1 LRLKKPFQDFFASSR
16 QRKSME
22 ILDDDRQNEV
32 YDGPSLATLESEG
45 YVFDFG
51 KAFEIGW
58 NIFRENMGGFIG
70 YFFVALMIIIV
81 SCITII
87 GPFLISMPLFA
98 GFLIVGTKIYRKE
111 AYSFN
116 DFFGG
121 FSRFGPLLGYF
132 LLYMLVSMVFVLP
145 MFMPFIND
153 FNGMI
158 EMAENDPYAFQ
169 RRINDGMMPTF
180 LLSFVV
186 GLFVQVIA
194 LFALPLIVIGKL
206 SASEAIG
213 WAFKI
218 AKKNFWWLL
227 LYSFVASLVA
237 QAGVMACYVGIFFS
251 IPLAELV
258 KLGAYLQV
266 FGSGAKNRD

>member
-1 LRLKKPFQDFFASSR
+1 
-16 QRKSME
+16 ME
-22 ILDDDRQNEV
+22 ILDDERKHEAI
-32 YDGPSLATLESEG
+32 DGPSLTELEAEG

-70 YFFVALMIIIV
+70 FFLVALLIIV
-81 SCITII
+81 VSFITII
-87 GPFLISMPLFA
+87 GPFLITMPLFA

-132 LLYMLVSMVFVLP
+132 LLYMLISMVFVLP
-145 MFMPFIND
+145 MLIPFMND
-153 FNGMI
+153 FSGMM
-158 EMAENDPYAFQ
+158 ELAENDRYAFQ
-169 RRINDGMMPTF
+169 RSINDTIMPTF
-180 LLSFVV
+180 ALSFVV

-206 SASEAIG
+206 GTTEAIG

-227 LYSFVASLVA
+227 LYAFVASLVA
-237 QAGVMACYVGIFFS
+237 QAGVFACYVGMFFTL
-251 IPLAELV
+251 PLAETV

-266 FGSGAKNRD
+266 FGSGAKNRL

>member
-1 LRLKKPFQDFFASSR
+1 
-16 QRKSME
+16 ME

-32 YDGPSLATLESEG
+32 HDGPALATLESEG

-70 YFFVALMIIIV
+70 FFLVALLIIVV

-87 GPFLISMPLFA
+87 GPLLIAMPLFA

-132 LLYMLVSMVFVLP
+132 LLYMLISMVFVLP
-145 MFMPFIND
+145 MLIPFVND
-153 FNGMI
+153 FGGMM
-158 EMAENDPYAFQ
+158 EMAESDPYAFQ
-169 RRINDGMMPTF
+169 RSINDKIMPTF
-180 LLSFVV
+180 ALSFVV

-206 SASEAIG
+206 GTTEAIG

-227 LYSFVASLVA
+227 LYAFVASLVD
-237 QAGVMACYVGIFFS
+237 QTGVIACYIGMFFTL
-251 IPLAELV
+251 PLAELI

>member
-1 LRLKKPFQDFFASSR
+1 
-16 QRKSME
+16 ME

-32 YDGPSLATLESEG
+32 HDGPALATLESEG

-70 YFFVALMIIIV
+70 FFLVALLIIVV

-87 GPFLISMPLFA
+87 GPLLIAMPLFA

-132 LLYMLVSMVFVLP
+132 LLYMLISMVFVLP
-145 MFMPFIND
+145 MLIPFMND
-153 FNGMI
+153 FSGMM
-158 EMAENDPYAFQ
+158 ELAENDRYAFQ
-169 RRINDGMMPTF
+169 RSINDAIMPTF
-180 LLSFVV
+180 ALSFVV

-206 SASEAIG
+206 GTTEAIG

-227 LYSFVASLVA
+227 LYAFVASLVA
-237 QAGVMACYVGIFFS
+237 QTGVIACYIGMFFTL
-251 IPLAELV
+251 PLAELI

>member
-1 LRLKKPFQDFFASSR
+1 
-16 QRKSME
+16 ME
-22 ILDDDRQNEV
+22 ILDDERKHEV
-32 YDGPSLATLESEG
+32 IDGPSLATLENEG

-58 NIFRENMGGFIG
+58 TIFRENMGSFIG
-70 YFFVALMIIIV
+70 FFFVAMLLLIV
-81 SCITII
+81 SCITLI
-87 GPFLISMPLFA
+87 GPFLIAMPLFA
-98 GFLIVGTKIYRKE
+98 GYLIVGTKIYRKE

-132 LLYMLVSMVFVLP
+132 LLYMLISLVFVLP

-169 RRINDGMMPTF
+169 RSINDSMMPTF

-186 GLFVQVIA
+186 GLFIQVIA
-194 LFALPLIVIGKL
+194 IFALPLIVIGKL
-206 SASEAIG
+206 GTTEAIG

-218 AKKNFWWLL
+218 ATKNFWWIL
-227 LYSFVASLVA
+227 LYSFVASIVA
-237 QAGVMACYVGIFFS
+237 QTGVIACYIGLFFTL
-251 IPLAELV
+251 PLAELV
-258 KLGAYLQV
+258 KLGAYLHV
-266 FGSGAKNRD
+266 FGSGTKRLD